1 MILFAVVASV
11 TYSILVYLSFASLSR
26 FGKYVCNL
34 FFSFSHSPLMRWT
47 SFIKDLQ
54 KRKKKSD
61 LNKIKCWSYLI
72 SSFATHSYLQIISIE
87 LVHPRVWRN
96 IMQIEISLRVAVSLH
111 RASPPQS
118 ESRTIGENL
127 TLLRG
132 PREAIKRTT
141 RQNAAQ
147 QEGCTVLG

>member
-34 FFSFSHSPLMRWT
+34 FFSFSHSPLMQWT

-54 KRKKKSD
+54 KKKKSD

-72 SSFATHSYLQIISIE
+72 SSFATHSYLQLISIE

-118 ESRTIGENL
+118 ESRTIG
-127 TLLRG
+127 